1 MQKPLNPYEFIES
14 PIYFPPSDPKV
25 QKFIVIITR
34 IFSLQLQ
41 LLTPIFSL
49 QNPRV
54 SGKSRS
60 DLPTQET
67 ELDGTGDFHYLGHT
81 RFSPI
86 HSQTLE
92 GNLIFSFQLSIL
104 FSIFFCRKKVVLF
117 LFPFFSLRFDDKAFS
132 YSLSL
137 VPFYMPKHLRLQIYG
152 MQQLRLPLFPITIT

>member
-104 FSIFFCRKKVVLF
+104 FSIFFCRKKIVF
-117 LFPFFSLRFDDKAFS
+117 IFISFSFFFPSGLMTK
-132 YSLSL
+132 LSPT
-137 VPFYMPKHLRLQIYG
+137 VFHSCHFICQNIYG
-152 MQQLRLPLFPITIT
+152 YRFMECSN